1 MDADT
6 KGAKTSHAKPSH
18 AKVHYQLKE
27 AAVGID
33 KLLAT
38 CNICICVYPRF
49 LSMKGMIIMSVLHK

>member
-18 AKVHYQLKE
+18 VKVHYQLKE

-38 CNICICVYPRF
+38 CSICICIYPR
-49 LSMKGMIIMSVLHK
+49 LLPMKGM